1 MQPGTGQQRRRS
13 NLLKRGNDGEVQL
26 ASAHLL
32 CEDSA
37 GLRHYIQLNRGVAVM
52 QMLTQPGKQPD
63 FVILVDP
70 QPHPPGDLS
79 GLSPVDQAVMDVNK

>member
-1 MQPGTGQQRRRS
+1 
-13 NLLKRGNDGEVQL
+13 
-26 ASAHLL
+26 
-32 CEDSA
+32 
-37 GLRHYIQLNRGVAVM
+37 M